1 MADELEGG
9 DARRAGARG
18 LRRGSDRAAGVLCGR
33 SWRGGAARLHR
44 GRRCAAPLTIDCLR
58 LRDVGGGEIDQPTAL
73 VGALTHRVT
82 GAPGGVLTCV
92 SAHTCAHA
100 HRELKRHTAH
110 ARPQGSAGNGGQER
124 RRTSFEEAYP
134 GSLLA
139 LTYPLPPSWQRELF
153 VRARRSGARHP
164 PPGART
170 GLGPAALAPAAAAT
184 VGTRL
189 PSATRARARRCSPRH
204 DPGRTWWP
212 ESEKLPAA

>member
-9 DARRAGARG
+9 AARRAGARG

-73 VGALTHRVT
+73 VGALTHRSTRRCTHLCERTHVRT
-82 GAPGGVLTCV
+82 RTQRAQTP
-92 SAHTCAHA
+92 
-100 HRELKRHTAH
+100 H
-110 ARPQGSAGNGGQER
+110 ARPQRSAGK
-124 RRTSFEEAYP
+124 RRT
-134 GSLLA
+134 G
-139 LTYPLPPSWQRELF
+139 TR
-153 VRARRSGARHP
+153 RARAFFPPAAFLAARTLRPRATIRRVRHP